1 MSAPVR
7 RRLLQSSLVLLVLAD
22 LLLLASF
29 VFNQWFAVSF
39 WQAWGLAALLAMPL
53 TMLVLPLVEAVTAS
67 PKSDAGFGFSGD
79 KIPET
84 GQ

>member
-1 MSAPVR
+1 MSIPVR
-7 RRLLQSSLVLLVLAD
+7 HRLLQSSLVLLVLAD

-53 TMLVLPLVEAVTAS
+53 TMLVLPLVDAVAGN
-67 PKSDAGFGFSGD
+67 PELAPDAGFSGD
-79 KIPET
+79 KIPRA

>member
-1 MSAPVR
+1 MRLPLR

-22 LLLLASF
+22 LLMLASF

-53 TMLVLPLVEAVTAS
+53 TMLVLPLVDAVTGGPELAPNAS
-67 PKSDAGFGFSGD
+67 FTGD
-79 KIPET
+79 KIPGA